1 MAVYDAFE
9 YAARRQLKIIPSLEE
24 LNETTLRYWAPIYMK
39 QACQRCHGKKGLQI
53 DAKTNKLLQEQF
65 PEDQSFDFEEGAL
78 MGLWR
83 IKMPKKEIIKN
94 L

>member
-1 MAVYDAFE
+1 MLCDSSPEAAEDAT
-9 YAARRQLKIIPSLEE
+9 YPLEMHVKNVVKWHQDRNLIE
-24 LNETTLRYWAPIYMK
+24 GSTDK
-39 QACQRCHGKKGLQI
+39 DQAL
-53 DAKTNKLLQEQF
+53 KLLQEQF

-83 IKMPKKEIIKN
+83 IIIPKKEIIKN